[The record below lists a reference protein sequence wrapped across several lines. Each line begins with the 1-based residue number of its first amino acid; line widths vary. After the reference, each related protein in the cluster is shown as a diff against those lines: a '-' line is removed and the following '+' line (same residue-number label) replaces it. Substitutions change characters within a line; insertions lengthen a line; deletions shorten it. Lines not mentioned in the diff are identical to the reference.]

1 MQPTGDFESL
11 TGYLKYLL
19 DIGVSIATALF
30 PDRDLRLVDDA
41 TDSMFDLQAATP

>member
-11 TGYLKYLL
+11 SGYLKYLW
-19 DIGVSIATALF
+19 DICVTVTTALF
-30 PDRDLRLVDDA
+30 PERDLRLVDDA